1 MLVICGWIYIKLKQT
16 KSIDHFIWETCFL
29 RYYFSEIT
37 VKSNRLVS
45 IFQNNLFVSLSK
57 GQFLNKHI
65 NDVTSAFKLKTTFED
80 RSILWFHKVHFFQN
94 ININYIIYK
103 LYYIK
108 YYIYLSIIEL
118 AVELAIPCIRTNGTS
133 KGEILSS

>member
-80 RSILWFHKVHFFQN
+80 RSILWFHKVHFFSKN
-94 ININYIIYK
+94 
-103 LYYIK
+103 K
-108 YYIYLSIIEL
+108 YNIYLSIIKL
-118 AVELAIPCIRTNGTS
+118 AVELAFRCIRTNGSS
-133 KGEILSS
+133 KGEIQSSQSKSAGPKSN

>member
-80 RSILWFHKVHFFQN
+80 RSILWFHKVHFFK
-94 ININYIIYK
+94 K
-103 LYYIK
+103 L
-108 YYIYLSIIEL
+108 IYLPFNNKACCRTRISLYSYQWIIKRRNPVKPIQIGWPKIQL
-118 AVELAIPCIRTNGTS
+118 KP
-133 KGEILSS
+133 